1 MHQRMTF
8 LRITMRSK
16 QECCDLYHCPH
27 HLSPQLWL
35 PSGWPS
41 GCQISLMNMFPMS
54 MRTVSKCAD
63 LSIFRENLLAVQI
76 WSIAVLTQATKTT
89 RRGALRLLGPRRQPL
104 CMGIASCGTVS
115 CKAEFLLCRYAG
127 QNAAS
132 ALQVA
137 ELVVEALSYGVRLT
151 P

>member
-1 MHQRMTF
+1 
-8 LRITMRSK
+8 
-16 QECCDLYHCPH
+16 
-27 HLSPQLWL
+27 
-35 PSGWPS
+35 
-41 GCQISLMNMFPMS
+41 
-54 MRTVSKCAD
+54 V
-63 LSIFRENLLAVQI
+63 NLLAVQI

-89 RRGALRLLGPRRQPL
+89 WRGALRLLGPSRQPL
-104 CMGIASCGTVS
+104 CMGIVSCGTVC
-115 CKAEFLLCRYAG
+115 CKAEFLRCRYAG